1 MGLAELLQ
9 GASPSSTAGA
19 AEGAA
24 LGSDGSPTP
33 APAKPAPD
41 EDEGL
46 GLEESEGQKH
56 VPLGRF
62 IEVNKKRKEDAARA
76 AKLEKELAAIAER
89 QKRFEARYGKFEKPD
104 DQMEE
109 DATVAE
115 AMWALRDK
123 PEIKAALALIQQHH
137 QGAKVSDRTQPKTE
151 AAPAADPR
159 VEQLV
164 AERTRDVARG
174 ILSDAKV
181 REQLHGPILDY
192 VLSQNPN
199 PTREAILSTMKEYVT
214 AQGWTNQFL
223 RGDGQKPKPAIVA
236 NPSGLGGGVPPKPGE
251 KPAAA
256 APEKPKSLSQYEAQ
270 SRQMLHEKL
279 AARGIER

>member
-1 MGLAELLQ
+1 MGLAELLARQ
-9 GASPSSTAGA
+9 GESPSAGV

-24 LGSDGSPTP
+24 LGSDALATP
-33 APAKPAPD
+33 APAAAQSD

-46 GLEESEGQKH
+46 GVEEAQGEKH

-62 IEVNKKRKEDAARA
+62 IELNKKRKEDVARA
-76 AKLEKELAAIAER
+76 AKLEKELASIAER

-104 DQMEE
+104 DQMDE

-115 AMWALRDK
+115 AMWALKDR
-123 PEIKAALALIQQHH
+123 PEIQAALRLIQEHSK
-137 QGAKVSDRTQPKTE
+137 GAKVSDRTQPKTE

-223 RGDGQKPKPAIVA
+223 RGDGQKPKPAIVP
-236 NPSGLGGGVPPKPGE
+236 NPGGLGGGVPKKEGE
-251 KPAAA
+251 KPAA
-256 APEKPKSLSQYEAQ
+256 APEKPKSLTAYQDQ
-270 SRQMLHEKL
+270 SRQMIHERL
-279 AARGIER
+279 AARGVER